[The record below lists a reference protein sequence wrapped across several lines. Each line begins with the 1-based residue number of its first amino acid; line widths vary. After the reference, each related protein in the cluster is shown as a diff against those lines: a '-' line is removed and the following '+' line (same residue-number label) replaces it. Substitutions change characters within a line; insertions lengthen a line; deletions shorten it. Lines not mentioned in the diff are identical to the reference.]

1 MEIPSRIKRFI
12 FIVFARRFIAGEA
25 IEDAIKRAKKLKEEG
40 VYSLINIL
48 GEHIQDHHSAIIYLL
63 EYSRLLDLIKK
74 EGLENWIGISIK
86 PSQFF
91 EEHCEYAE
99 NILESYLGSLLA
111 KAEYRG
117 IWVEID
123 RENPESLG
131 IIEKVC
137 LKLRQKYSN
146 FRLCVQAN
154 QERSQAEIG
163 RLNQAK
169 IPVRL
174 CLGAYPGDLS
184 SEHPESR
191 LLKLAEI
198 LAKGGEKPAFAGH
211 NPARIDSLLKLYQY
225 RRQDLELQFLLGIEN
240 RYARSLVPKIGK
252 VVFYLAC
259 GPKDKW
265 FSYGE
270 RRKKSVFKI
279 FWRNFWQR
287 YEHFWQEEFK
297 RGQIYPRI

>member
-1 MEIPSRIKRFI
+1 MTILFSIQKPLFLL
-12 FIVFARRFIAGEA
+12 FAGHFVAGEI
-25 IEDAIKRAKKLKEEG
+25 IEDAIKRAKKLKQEG
-40 VYSLINIL
+40 IHSLINVL
-48 GEHIQDHHSAIIYLL
+48 GEHIQDHHSAIIYWL
-63 EYSRLLDLIKK
+63 EYSKLLDLIKK
-74 EGLENWIGISIK
+74 EGLENWVGISIK

-91 EEHCEYAE
+91 QEHCQYAE

-131 IIEKVC
+131 SIEKVC

-174 CLGAYPGDLS
+174 CLGAYPGDIS
-184 SEHPESR
+184 GIQSETRYFE
-191 LLKLAEI
+191 
-198 LAKGGEKPAFAGH
+198 LAKILKENGTESAYAGH
-211 NPARIDSLLKLYQY
+211 NLERVNALLRLFEG
-225 RRQDLELQFLLGIEN
+225 RRQNLELQFLLGIEN
-240 RYARSLVPKIGK
+240 QYAKTFVGEVGKITFYIPCGK
-252 VVFYLAC
+252 EWLA
-259 GPKDKW
+259 
-265 FSYGE
+265 YGK
-270 RRKKSVFKI
+270 RRWQSIFKI

-287 YEHFWQEEFK
+287 YEHFWQEEFE
-297 RGQIYPRI
+297 RGLIYPRI